1 MEKTTKRRFGDRKDG
16 VLLRDLDGMHFITP
30 IIYPNRCDNEAYLS
44 ETIDLTNM
52 NAYLEKKNAENP
64 DFPYT
69 MFHVIVAGLIKTI
82 TLRPKMNRF
91 IANKNFYQRN
101 GVSASFVVKKQF
113 ADEAAEALAAAI
125 AKQEEYL
132 AMAQRVQA
140 DFENFRRRNQNVR
153 KEAFDD
159 GARAF
164 ATTLL
169 PVIDNL
175 ERAIT
180 AAGENAGESDSLKS
194 GVEMVL
200 RQMCE
205 AFEKRGITPISRQ
218 GEKFDPNLENA
229 VMQGA
234 PEDGEPGTVC
244 EVLLKGYQMEGTVL
258 RHAMVK
264 VVPE

>member
-1 MEKTTKRRFGDRKDG
+1 MVKRSRMQKRMENNVENKPVTDVETEVLETEDG
-16 VLLRDLDGMHFITP
+16 AAETV
-30 IIYPNRCDNEAYLS
+30 EA
-44 ETIDLTNM
+44 EV
-52 NAYLEKKNAENP
+52 AAEVP
-64 DFPYT
+64 
-69 MFHVIVAGLIKTI
+69 A
-82 TLRPKMNRF
+82 
-91 IANKNFYQRN
+91 
-101 GVSASFVVKKQF
+101 VSA
-113 ADEAAEALAAAI
+113 AELAAAV

-132 AMAQRVQA
+132 IMAQRVQA

-153 KEAFDD
+153 KEAFDE

-169 PVIDNL
+169 PVIDNM
-175 ERAIT
+175 ERAI
-180 AAGENAGESDSLKS
+180 AAAQNTTDESLKS
-194 GVEMVL
+194 GIEMVY
-200 RQMCE
+200 RQLCE
-205 AFEKRGITPISRQ
+205 AFEKRGITTIDRK

-244 EVLLKGYQMEGTVL
+244 EVFQKGYQMEGMVL

>member
-1 MEKTTKRRFGDRKDG
+1 MVKRSRMQKRMETEVENKPVTEVEIETAEAADG
-16 VLLRDLDGMHFITP
+16 
-30 IIYPNRCDNEAYLS
+30 
-44 ETIDLTNM
+44 
-52 NAYLEKKNAENP
+52 
-64 DFPYT
+64 
-69 MFHVIVAGLIKTI
+69 
-82 TLRPKMNRF
+82 
-91 IANKNFYQRN
+91 
-101 GVSASFVVKKQF
+101 
-113 ADEAAEALAAAI
+113 AAEAVETEAVEEAAPTVSAEELAAAI

-132 AMAQRVQA
+132 NMAQRVQA

-175 ERAIT
+175 ERAI
-180 AAGENAGESDSLKS
+180 AAAQNSTDESLKS
-194 GVEMVL
+194 GVEMVY
-200 RQMCE
+200 RQLVE
-205 AFEKRGITPISRQ
+205 AFEKRGITAIDRK

-244 EVLLKGYQMEGTVL
+244 EVFQKGYQMEGMVL

>member
-1 MEKTTKRRFGDRKDG
+1 MVKRSRMQKRMETEVENKPVTEVETEAVDTADG
-16 VLLRDLDGMHFITP
+16 AA
-30 IIYPNRCDNEAYLS
+30 EAV
-44 ETIDLTNM
+44 E
-52 NAYLEKKNAENP
+52 A
-64 DFPYT
+64 
-69 MFHVIVAGLIKTI
+69 
-82 TLRPKMNRF
+82 
-91 IANKNFYQRN
+91 
-101 GVSASFVVKKQF
+101 
-113 ADEAAEALAAAI
+113 EAAEQEAPSVSAEELAAAI

-132 AMAQRVQA
+132 NMAQRVQA

-153 KEAFDD
+153 KEAFDE

-164 ATTLL
+164 AATLL

-175 ERAIT
+175 ERAI
-180 AAGENAGESDSLKS
+180 AASQNSADESLRS
-194 GVEMVL
+194 GVEMVY
-200 RQMCE
+200 RQLCE
-205 AFEKRGITPISRQ
+205 AFEKRGITAIDRK

-244 EVLLKGYQMEGTVL
+244 EVFQKGYQMEGMVL

>member
-1 MEKTTKRRFGDRKDG
+1 MAKKSRMTKRMDKD
-16 VLLRDLDGMHFITP
+16 VENKPVTEVE
-30 IIYPNRCDNEAYLS
+30 NEAVELDDGAVEAQ
-44 ETIDLTNM
+44 ETAQETV
-52 NAYLEKKNAENP
+52 NA
-64 DFPYT
+64 
-69 MFHVIVAGLIKTI
+69 
-82 TLRPKMNRF
+82 
-91 IANKNFYQRN
+91 
-101 GVSASFVVKKQF
+101 VSA
-113 ADEAAEALAAAI
+113 EELAAAI

-132 AMAQRVQA
+132 NMAQRVQA

-153 KEAFDD
+153 KEAFDE

-175 ERAIT
+175 ERAI
-180 AAGENAGESDSLKS
+180 AAAQNSTDESLRS
-194 GVEMVL
+194 GVEMVY
-200 RQMCE
+200 RQLCE
-205 AFEKRGITPISRQ
+205 AFEKRGITTIDRK

-244 EVLLKGYQMEGTVL
+244 EVFQKGYQMEGMVL

>member
-1 MEKTTKRRFGDRKDG
+1 MPKKSRMKKRMDKD
-16 VLLRDLDGMHFITP
+16 VENKPVTDVET
-30 IIYPNRCDNEAYLS
+30 EAIDAADAAVEAQEP
-44 ETIDLTNM
+44 ET
-52 NAYLEKKNAENP
+52 AEE
-64 DFPYT
+64 T
-69 MFHVIVAGLIKTI
+69 A
-82 TLRPKMNRF
+82 
-91 IANKNFYQRN
+91 AA
-101 GVSASFVVKKQF
+101 VSA
-113 ADEAAEALAAAI
+113 EELAAAV

-132 AMAQRVQA
+132 NMAQRVQA

-153 KEAFDD
+153 KEAFDE

-175 ERAIT
+175 ERAI
-180 AAGENAGESDSLKS
+180 AAAQNSADESLKS
-194 GVEMVL
+194 GVEMVY
-200 RQMCE
+200 RQLCE
-205 AFEKRGITPISRQ
+205 AFEKRGITTIDRK

-244 EVLLKGYQMEGTVL
+244 EVFQKGYQMEGMVL

>member
-1 MEKTTKRRFGDRKDG
+1 MTRKSRMTKRMDKD
-16 VLLRDLDGMHFITP
+16 VENKPVTEVETEAVELDDGAV
-30 IIYPNRCDNEAYLS
+30 EAQ
-44 ETIDLTNM
+44 ETAQETV
-52 NAYLEKKNAENP
+52 NA
-64 DFPYT
+64 
-69 MFHVIVAGLIKTI
+69 
-82 TLRPKMNRF
+82 
-91 IANKNFYQRN
+91 
-101 GVSASFVVKKQF
+101 VSA
-113 ADEAAEALAAAI
+113 EELAAAI

-132 AMAQRVQA
+132 NMAQRVQA

-153 KEAFDD
+153 KEAFDE

-175 ERAIT
+175 ERAI
-180 AAGENAGESDSLKS
+180 AAAQNSTDESLRS
-194 GVEMVL
+194 GVEMVY
-200 RQMCE
+200 RQLCE
-205 AFEKRGITPISRQ
+205 AFEKRGITTIDRK

-244 EVLLKGYQMEGTVL
+244 EVFQKGYQMEGMVL

>member
-1 MEKTTKRRFGDRKDG
+1 MAKRSRMQKRMETEVENKPVTEVDTETMEAADG
-16 VLLRDLDGMHFITP
+16 AV
-30 IIYPNRCDNEAYLS
+30 EAV
-44 ETIDLTNM
+44 ET
-52 NAYLEKKNAENP
+52 
-64 DFPYT
+64 
-69 MFHVIVAGLIKTI
+69 
-82 TLRPKMNRF
+82 
-91 IANKNFYQRN
+91 
-101 GVSASFVVKKQF
+101 
-113 ADEAAEALAAAI
+113 EAAEEAAPAVSAEELAAAI

-132 AMAQRVQA
+132 NMAQRVQA

-169 PVIDNL
+169 PVLDNL

-180 AAGENAGESDSLKS
+180 AAQNSPDESLKS
-194 GVEMVL
+194 GVEMVY
-200 RQMCE
+200 RQLVE
-205 AFEKRGITPISRQ
+205 AFEKRGITAIDRK

-244 EVLLKGYQMEGTVL
+244 EVFQKGYQLEGMVL

>member
-1 MEKTTKRRFGDRKDG
+1 MQDVANKP
-16 VLLRDLDGMHFITP
+16 LDGEEVQT
-30 IIYPNRCDNEAYLS
+30 A
-44 ETIDLTNM
+44 
-52 NAYLEKKNAENP
+52 
-64 DFPYT
+64 
-69 MFHVIVAGLIKTI
+69 
-82 TLRPKMNRF
+82 
-91 IANKNFYQRN
+91 Q
-101 GVSASFVVKKQF
+101 
-113 ADEAAEALAAAI
+113 EAAEPAMDAEQAHEEAVEAPAQEALSQELSAAV

-153 KEAFDD
+153 KEAFDE

-164 ATTLL
+164 AATLL

-175 ERAIT
+175 ERALL
-180 AAGENAGESDSLKS
+180 AAADSSDASLKS

-205 AFEKRGITPISRQ
+205 AFEKRGITSIDRR

-244 EVLLKGYQMEGTVL
+244 EVLLKGYQMEGMVL